1 MGDDLHTAYSM
12 IAPEGTGVFFAH
24 FMGSMLHSPVAVIYG
39 ERLVATAIAAEGD
52 RVVVAYEEPNGT
64 RKQVDVAL
72 STTQGHSSTGTRPRR
87 ATSTRR
93 QRRPSRS
100 PDNTL
105 AVSWVT
111 RRADGQRRH
120 ARRSRRPSPMTDIR
134 AAGRRL
140 RALVAD
146 HDPIVRL
153 LVVSVLAELGHET
166 RACTNGADA
175 WRTFEEWLPEL
186 VVLDAD
192 LPIVDGVEVCR
203 RIREWDEK
211 REVFVLFLTGR
222 DHPEI
227 LDERARRRRRRVH
240 RQADDRRSTCAR
252 GSIVSRRRM
261 AQDAARR
268 SAEEELSKAR
278 WLAGIGDAT
287 LALQHEINNPLSALL
302 GNAELMIME
311 LEEKGERNELLDVIH
326 EQALRIADVV
336 RRLRRLKNPESVD
349 YVGGTRMIN
358 LWKEHAS

>member
-1 MGDDLHTAYSM
+1 VTKSEVSK
-12 IAPEGTGVFFAH
+12 AP
-24 FMGSMLHSPVAVIYG
+24 
-39 ERLVATAIAAEGD
+39 
-52 RVVVAYEEPNGT
+52 
-64 RKQVDVAL
+64 
-72 STTQGHSSTGTRPRR
+72 
-87 ATSTRR
+87 
-93 QRRPSRS
+93 
-100 PDNTL
+100 
-105 AVSWVT
+105 
-111 RRADGQRRH
+111 
-120 ARRSRRPSPMTDIR
+120 
-134 AAGRRL
+134 

-146 HDPIVRL
+146 DDPVVRM

-166 RACTNGADA
+166 RACENGAEA

-192 LPIVDGVEVCR
+192 LPIVDGVEICR

-227 LDERARRRRRRVH
+227 LDSVLDAGGDEFIAKPTTAEHLRARL
-240 RQADDRRSTCAR
+240 
-252 GSIVSRRRM
+252 IVSERRM

-268 SAEEELSKAR
+268 NAEEELSKAR

-302 GNAELMIME
+302 GNAELMKME
-311 LEEKGERNELLDVIH
+311 LEEKGEKNELLDVIH
-326 EQALRIADVV
+326 EQAMRIADVV

-349 YVGGTRMIN
+349 YVGGARMIN

>member
-1 MGDDLHTAYSM
+1 MTE
-12 IAPEGTGVFFAH
+12 IE
-24 FMGSMLHSPVAVIYG
+24 
-39 ERLVATAIAAEGD
+39 
-52 RVVVAYEEPNGT
+52 
-64 RKQVDVAL
+64 L
-72 STTQGHSSTGTRPRR
+72 STSKP
-87 ATSTRR
+87 
-93 QRRPSRS
+93 P
-100 PDNTL
+100 
-105 AVSWVT
+105 
-111 RRADGQRRH
+111 
-120 ARRSRRPSPMTDIR
+120 
-134 AAGRRL
+134 

-146 HDPIVRL
+146 DDPIVRL

-166 RACTNGADA
+166 RACANGADA

-192 LPIVDGVEVCR
+192 LPIVDGVEICR

-227 LDERARRRRRRVH
+227 LEAVLDAGGDEFIAKPTTPEHLRARLV
-240 RQADDRRSTCAR
+240 
-252 GSIVSRRRM
+252 VSRRRM

-268 SAEEELSKAR
+268 NAEEELSKAR

-326 EQALRIADVV
+326 EQATRIADVV

-349 YVGGTRMIN
+349 YVGGARMIN
-358 LWKEHAS
+358 LWKEHVS